1 MGSELLRIAD
11 GFSMVAEG
19 LRGLAK
25 LENSGDTEENEDV
38 KVQRGTEK
46 MQKAGKPDKK
56 NTADDKK
63 EKSVAVEDIRAVM
76 AQKSQEGKTKE
87 IRELLQKFGA
97 VKLSAVKPEDYPALL
112 QGAKVL

>member
-25 LENSGDTEENEDV
+25 LEKGSDTAGKNIAQD
-38 KVQRGTEK
+38 QGATEK
-46 MQKAGKPDKK
+46 TDKK
-56 NTADDKK
+56 TTAGSKK
-63 EKSVAVEDIRAVM
+63 DRPVSVEDIRAVM

-97 VKLSAVKPEDYPALL
+97 VKLSAVNPENYPALL
-112 QGAKVL
+112 QEVKVL

>member
-11 GFSMVAEG
+11 GFSMVADG

-25 LENSGDTEENEDV
+25 LENGGDTGENEDV
-38 KVQRGTEK
+38 KVQQGTEK
-46 MQKAGKPDKK
+46 VQKAGKLNKK

-97 VKLSAVKPEDYPALL
+97 VKLSAVNREDYPVLL
-112 QGAKVL
+112 QEVKVL